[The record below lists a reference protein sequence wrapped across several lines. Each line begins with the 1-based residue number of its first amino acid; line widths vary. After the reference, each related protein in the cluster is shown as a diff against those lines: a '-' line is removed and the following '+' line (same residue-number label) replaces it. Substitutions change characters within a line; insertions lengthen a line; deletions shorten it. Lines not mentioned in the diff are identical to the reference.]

1 MKAIVIDQFGSV
13 EELKERQVLK
23 PVVKDNEVLIR
34 ILATSVNPVDW
45 KIRKG
50 ELQQQLRFSFPII
63 LGLDVAGIIEEVG
76 EEVECFKIGDKVYTK
91 PENIGQGS
99 YAEFITVKSDL
110 VSYMPTNLSFEEAAS
125 IPLAGLTAWQSLVD
139 YAKIKEHDRVLI
151 HAGAGGVG
159 SLAIQIAK
167 SFGAFVA
174 TTASS
179 KNEEFLKS
187 LGADLVID
195 YKKDK
200 FEELLSDFDI
210 VLDTIGGEVQEKSF
224 QIIKPG
230 GVLVSIVHEPIQ
242 KVKGIKSGFLWLKPN
257 GKQLEELSD
266 LIVHGKIKPI
276 ISKVVPFNEAGVRE
290 AHILSE
296 GQHVRGK
303 IVMKVGR

>member
-1 MKAIVIDQFGSV
+1 MKAIVIDQYGIV

-23 PVVKDNEVLIR
+23 PIVKNNEVLIR
-34 ILATSVNPVDW
+34 IHATSVNPVDW

-50 ELQQQLRFSFPII
+50 DLQEQLRFSFPIT
-63 LGLDVAGIIEEVG
+63 LGLDVAGVIEEVG
-76 EEVECFKIGDKVYTK
+76 KDVECFNIGDKVFTK
-91 PENIGQGS
+91 PENIGKGS
-99 YAEFITVKSDL
+99 YAEFIAVQSDL
-110 VSYMPTNLSFEEAAS
+110 VSHMPNNISYEEAAS
-125 IPLAGLTAWQSLVD
+125 IPLAGLTAWQSLID
-139 YAKIKEHDRVLI
+139 YAKIKENDRVFI

-179 KNEEFLKS
+179 KNKEFLQS

-200 FEELLSDFDI
+200 FEELVSDFDI

-224 QIIKPG
+224 RIIKPG
-230 GVLVSIVHEPIQ
+230 GVLVSIVHEPLQ
-242 KVKGIKSGFLWLKPN
+242 KVEGIKSGFLWLKPN
-257 GKQLEELSD
+257 GKQLEELSA

-303 IVMKVGR
+303 IVIKVE

>member
-1 MKAIVIDQFGSV
+1 MKAIVIDRYGSV

-23 PVVKDNEVLIR
+23 PVVKNNEVLIR
-34 ILATSVNPVDW
+34 IHATSVNPVDW

-50 ELQQQLRFSFPII
+50 DLQEQLRFSFPIT
-63 LGLDVAGIIEEVG
+63 LGLDIAGVIEEVG
-76 EEVECFKIGDKVYTK
+76 EDVECFNIGEKVFTK
-91 PENIGQGS
+91 PENIGRGS
-99 YAEFITVKSDL
+99 YAEFIAVQSDL
-110 VSYMPTNLSFEEAAS
+110 VSHMPNNISYEEAAS

-139 YAKIKEHDRVLI
+139 YAKIKENDRVFI

-179 KNEEFLKS
+179 KNKEFLQS
-187 LGADLVID
+187 LGADLIID

-200 FEELLSDFDI
+200 FEELSA
-210 VLDTIGGEVQEKSF
+210 
-224 QIIKPG
+224 
-230 GVLVSIVHEPIQ
+230 LVVE
-242 KVKGIKSGFLWLKPN
+242 
-257 GKQLEELSD
+257 
-266 LIVHGKIKPI
+266 GKIKPI
-276 ISKVVPFNEAGVRE
+276 LSKVVPFNEEGIRE

-303 IVMKVGR
+303 IVMKMG

>member
-1 MKAIVIDQFGSV
+1 MKAIVIDQYGSV
-13 EELKERQVLK
+13 EELKERHVLK
-23 PVVKDNEVLIR
+23 PVVKSNEVLIR
-34 ILATSVNPVDW
+34 IFATSINPVDW
-45 KIRKG
+45 KIRRG
-50 ELQQQLRFSFPII
+50 DLQKQLQFSFPII

-76 EEVECFKIGDKVYTK
+76 EEVECFKIGDTVYTK

-139 YAKIKEHDRVLI
+139 YAKIKENDRVLI

-179 KNEEFLKS
+179 KNKEFLTS

-200 FEELLSDFDI
+200 FEKLLSDFDI

-230 GVLVSIVHEPIQ
+230 GVLVSIVHEPIH
-242 KVKGIKSGFLWLKPN
+242 KIKGIKSGFLWLKPN
-257 GKQLEELSD
+257 GKQLNDLSE
-266 LIVHGKIKPI
+266 LIVHDKIKPI
-276 ISKVVPFNEAGVRE
+276 ISKVIPFNEEGIRE
-290 AHILSE
+290 AHLLSE

-303 IVMKVGR
+303 IVIKVE

>member
-1 MKAIVIDQFGSV
+1 MKAIVIDQYGSV

-23 PVVKDNEVLIR
+23 PVVKNNEVLIR
-34 ILATSVNPVDW
+34 ILATSINPVDW

-50 ELQQQLRFSFPII
+50 DLQEQLHFSFPII
-63 LGLDVAGIIEEVG
+63 LGLDVAGVIEEVG
-76 EEVECFKIGDKVYTK
+76 EEIECFKIGDKVYTK

-110 VSYMPTNLSFEEAAS
+110 VCYMPTNLSFEEAAS

-200 FEELLSDFDI
+200 FEELLSGFDI
-210 VLDTIGGEVQEKSF
+210 VLDTIGGEIQEKSF
-224 QIIKPG
+224 QILKPG
-230 GVLVSIVHEPIQ
+230 GALVSIVHEPIQ
-242 KVKGIKSGFLWLKPN
+242 KVKEIKSGFLWLKPS
-257 GKQLEELSD
+257 GKQLEALSD
-266 LIVHGKIKPI
+266 LVVHGKVKPI
-276 ISKVVPFNEAGVRE
+276 INKVMPFSEEAIKE

-303 IVMKVGR
+303 IVIKME

>member
-1 MKAIVIDQFGSV
+1 MKAIVIDRYGSV

-23 PVVKDNEVLIR
+23 PVVKNNEVLIR
-34 ILATSVNPVDW
+34 IHATSVNPVDW

-50 ELQQQLRFSFPII
+50 DLQEQLRFSFPIT
-63 LGLDVAGIIEEVG
+63 LGLDVAGVIEEVG
-76 EEVECFKIGDKVYTK
+76 EDVECFNIGDKVFTK
-91 PENIGQGS
+91 PENIGSGS
-99 YAEFITVKSDL
+99 YAEFIAVQLDL
-110 VSYMPTNLSFEEAAS
+110 VSHMPNNISYEEAAS

-139 YAKIKEHDRVLI
+139 YAKIKENDRVFI

-179 KNEEFLKS
+179 KNKEFLQS

-200 FEELLSDFDI
+200 FEELVSDFDI

-224 QIIKPG
+224 RIIKPG
-230 GVLVSIVHEPIQ
+230 GVLVSIVHEPLQ
-242 KVKGIKSGFLWLKPN
+242 KVEGIKSGFLWLKPN
-257 GKQLEELSD
+257 GKQLEELSA
-266 LIVHGKIKPI
+266 LIVNGKIKPI
-276 ISKVVPFNEAGVRE
+276 ISKVVPFNEAGVQE

-303 IVMKVGR
+303 IIVKVE

>member
-1 MKAIVIDQFGSV
+1 MKAIVIDQYGSV

-23 PVVKDNEVLIR
+23 PVVKKNEVLIR
-34 ILATSVNPVDW
+34 IHATSVNPVDW

-50 ELQQQLRFSFPII
+50 DLQEQLRFSFPIT
-63 LGLDVAGIIEEVG
+63 LGLDVAGVIEAIG
-76 EEVECFKIGDKVYTK
+76 EDVAYFKIGDKVFTK

-99 YAEFITVKSDL
+99 YAEFIAVQSDL
-110 VSYMPTNLSFEEAAS
+110 VSHMPNNMNYEEAAS

-139 YAKIKEHDRVLI
+139 YAKIKENDRVFI

-159 SLAIQIAK
+159 SMAIQIAK

-179 KNEEFLKS
+179 KNKEFLQS
-187 LGADLVID
+187 VGADLVID

-200 FEELLSDFDI
+200 FEELVSDFDI

-224 QIIKPG
+224 RIIKPG
-230 GVLVSIVHEPIQ
+230 GVLVSIVHEPLH
-242 KVKGIKSGFLWLKPN
+242 KVEGIKSGFLWLKPS
-257 GKQLEELSD
+257 GRQLEELSA
-266 LIVHGKIKPI
+266 LIVQEKIKAI

-303 IVMKVGR
+303 IIIKVK

>member
-1 MKAIVIDQFGSV
+1 MKAIVIDEYGSV
-13 EELKERQVLK
+13 EELKERQILK
-23 PVVKDNEVLIR
+23 PVVTYNEVLIR

-45 KIRKG
+45 KTRKG
-50 ELQQQLRFSFPII
+50 DLQQQLQFSFPIT
-63 LGLDVAGIIEEVG
+63 LGLDVAGVIEEVEG
-76 EEVECFKIGDKVYTK
+76 FKIGDKVFTK
-91 PENIGQGS
+91 PENIGRS
-99 YAEFITVKSDL
+99 YAEFIAVKSDL
-110 VSYMPTNLSFEEAAS
+110 VTYMPTNLSFEEAAS

-139 YAKIKEHDRVLI
+139 YAKIKENDRVFI

-174 TTASS
+174 TTASG
-179 KNEEFLKS
+179 KNEEFLKD

-230 GVLVSIVHEPIQ
+230 GVLVSIVHEPNY
-242 KVKGIKSGFLWLKPN
+242 KMKGIKSGFLWLKPS
-257 GKQLEELSD
+257 GKQLEELSN

-276 ISKVVPFNEAGVRE
+276 ISKVVSLNEEGVRE

-296 GQHVRGK
+296 GQRVRGK
-303 IVMKVGR
+303 IVIKVE

>member
-1 MKAIVIDQFGSV
+1 MKAIVIDQYGSV
-13 EELKERQVLK
+13 EELKERQVSK
-23 PVVKDNEVLIR
+23 PVVKGNEVLIR
-34 ILATSVNPVDW
+34 IFATSINPVDW

-50 ELQQQLRFSFPII
+50 DLQKQLQFSFPII
-63 LGLDVAGIIEEVG
+63 LGLDVAGVIEEVG

-110 VSYMPTNLSFEEAAS
+110 VSYMPTNLSFEEAAA

-139 YAKIKEHDRVLI
+139 YAEIKEHDRVLV

-200 FEELLSDFDI
+200 FEELLSNFDI

-257 GKQLEELSD
+257 GKQLEVLSN
-266 LIVHGKIKPI
+266 LILYGKIKPI
-276 ISKVVPFNEAGVRE
+276 ISKVVPFSEKGIRE

-303 IVMKVGR
+303 IVIKME

>member
-1 MKAIVIDQFGSV
+1 MKAFIIDQYGSV
-13 EELKERQVLK
+13 EELKEREVLK
-23 PVVKDNEVLIR
+23 PIVKGNEVLIR

-50 ELQQQLRFSFPII
+50 DLQEQLRFSFPII
-63 LGLDVAGIIEEVG
+63 LGLDVAGVIEEVG
-76 EEVECFKIGDKVYTK
+76 EEVECFKVGDKVFTK
-91 PENIGQGS
+91 PENIGKGS

-110 VSYMPTNLSFEEAAS
+110 VSYMPTNLSFKEAAS

-187 LGADLVID
+187 LGAD
-195 YKKDK
+195 
-200 FEELLSDFDI
+200 FDI

-224 QIIKPG
+224 QIIKSG

-242 KVKGIKSGFLWLKPN
+242 KIKGIKSGFLWLKPN
-257 GKQLEELSD
+257 GKQLEALSK

-276 ISKVVPFNEAGVRE
+276 ISKVVPFNEEGVRE

-303 IVMKVGR
+303 IVMKVRG

>member
-1 MKAIVIDQFGSV
+1 MKAIVIDQYGSV

-23 PVVKDNEVLIR
+23 PVVQNNEVLIR
-34 ILATSVNPVDW
+34 IHATSVNPVDW

-50 ELQQQLRFSFPII
+50 DLQEQLRFSFPIT
-63 LGLDVAGIIEEVG
+63 LGLDVAGVIEEVG
-76 EEVECFKIGDKVYTK
+76 EDVECFNIGDKVFTK
-91 PENIGQGS
+91 PENIGKGS
-99 YAEFITVKSDL
+99 YAEFIAVQSDL
-110 VSYMPTNLSFEEAAS
+110 VSHMPNNISYEEAAS

-139 YAKIKEHDRVLI
+139 YAKIKENDRVFI

-179 KNEEFLKS
+179 KNKEFLQS

-200 FEELLSDFDI
+200 FEELVSDFDI
-210 VLDTIGGEVQEKSF
+210 VLDTIGGKVQEKSF
-224 QIIKPG
+224 RIIKPG
-230 GVLVSIVHEPIQ
+230 GVLVSIVHEPLQ
-242 KVKGIKSGFLWLKPN
+242 KVEGIKSGFLWLKPN
-257 GKQLEELSD
+257 GKQLEELSA
-266 LIVHGKIKPI
+266 LIVNGKIKPI

-303 IVMKVGR
+303 IVVTVE

>member
-1 MKAIVIDQFGSV
+1 MKAIVIDQYGIV

-23 PVVKDNEVLIR
+23 PVVQNNEVLIR
-34 ILATSVNPVDW
+34 IHATSVNPVDW

-50 ELQQQLRFSFPII
+50 DLQEQLRFSFPIT
-63 LGLDVAGIIEEVG
+63 LGLDVAGVIEEVG
-76 EEVECFKIGDKVYTK
+76 KDVECFNIGDNVFTK
-91 PENIGQGS
+91 PENIGKGS
-99 YAEFITVKSDL
+99 YAEFIAVQSDL
-110 VSYMPTNLSFEEAAS
+110 VSHMPNNISYEEAAS
-125 IPLAGLTAWQSLVD
+125 IPLAGLTAWQSLID
-139 YAKIKEHDRVLI
+139 YAKIKENDRVFI

-179 KNEEFLKS
+179 KNKEFLQS

-200 FEELLSDFDI
+200 FEELVSDFDI

-224 QIIKPG
+224 RIIKPG
-230 GVLVSIVHEPIQ
+230 GVLVSIVHEPLQ
-242 KVKGIKSGFLWLKPN
+242 KVEGIKSGFLWLKPN
-257 GKQLEELSD
+257 GKQLEELSA

-303 IVMKVGR
+303 IVIKVE

>member
-1 MKAIVIDQFGSV
+1 MF
-13 EELKERQVLK
+13 
-23 PVVKDNEVLIR
+23 
-34 ILATSVNPVDW
+34 
-45 KIRKG
+45 
-50 ELQQQLRFSFPII
+50 
-63 LGLDVAGIIEEVG
+63 
-76 EEVECFKIGDKVYTK
+76 TK
-91 PENIGQGS
+91 PENIGKGS
-99 YAEFITVKSDL
+99 YAEFIAVKSDL
-110 VSYMPTNLSFEEAAS
+110 VTYMPTNLSFEEAAS

-139 YAKIKEHDRVLI
+139 YAKIKENDRVFI

-174 TTASS
+174 TTASG
-179 KNEEFLKS
+179 KNEEFLKD

-230 GVLVSIVHEPIQ
+230 GVLVSIVHEPNY
-242 KVKGIKSGFLWLKPN
+242 KVKGIKSGFLWLKPS
-257 GKQLEELSD
+257 GKQLEELSN

-276 ISKVVPFNEAGVRE
+276 ISKVVSLNEEGVRE

-303 IVMKVGR
+303 IVIKVE

>member
-1 MKAIVIDQFGSV
+1 MF
-13 EELKERQVLK
+13 
-23 PVVKDNEVLIR
+23 
-34 ILATSVNPVDW
+34 
-45 KIRKG
+45 
-50 ELQQQLRFSFPII
+50 
-63 LGLDVAGIIEEVG
+63 
-76 EEVECFKIGDKVYTK
+76 TK
-91 PENIGQGS
+91 PENIGWGS
-99 YAEFITVKSDL
+99 YAEFITVKTDL
-110 VSYMPTNLSFEEAAS
+110 VSYMPTNLSFVEAAS

-167 SFGAFVA
+167 SFGVFVA

-224 QIIKPG
+224 QILKPG
-230 GVLVSIVHEPIQ
+230 GVFVSIVHEPIQ
-242 KVKGIKSGFLWLKPN
+242 KVKEIKSGFLWLKPS
-257 GKQLEELSD
+257 GKQLEALSD
-266 LIVHGKIKPI
+266 LIVHGKVKPI
-276 ISKVVPFNEAGVRE
+276 ISKVMPFSEEGIRE

-303 IVMKVGR
+303 IVIKME

>member
-1 MKAIVIDQFGSV
+1 MKAIVIDEYGSV
-13 EELKERQVLK
+13 EELKERQILK
-23 PVVKDNEVLIR
+23 PVVTYNEVLIR

-45 KIRKG
+45 KTRKG
-50 ELQQQLRFSFPII
+50 DLQQQLQFSFPIT
-63 LGLDVAGIIEEVG
+63 LGLDVAGVIEEVG
-76 EEVECFKIGDKVYTK
+76 EEVEGFKIGDKVFTK
-91 PENIGQGS
+91 PENIGKGS
-99 YAEFITVKSDL
+99 YAEFIAVKSDL
-110 VSYMPTNLSFEEAAS
+110 VTYMPTNLSFEEAAS

-139 YAKIKEHDRVLI
+139 YAKIKENDRVFI

-174 TTASS
+174 TTASG
-179 KNEEFLKS
+179 KNEEFLKD

-230 GVLVSIVHEPIQ
+230 GVLVSIVHEPNY
-242 KVKGIKSGFLWLKPN
+242 KMKGIKSGFLWLKPS
-257 GKQLEELSD
+257 GKQLEELSN

-276 ISKVVPFNEAGVRE
+276 ISKVVSLNEEGVRE

-303 IVMKVGR
+303 IVIKVE

>member
-1 MKAIVIDQFGSV
+1 MKAIVIDQYGNV
-13 EELKERQVLK
+13 EELKEREVLK
-23 PVVKDNEVLIR
+23 PIVKGNEVLIR

-50 ELQQQLRFSFPII
+50 DLQEQLRFSFPII
-63 LGLDVAGIIEEVG
+63 LGLDVAGVIEEVG

-91 PENIGQGS
+91 PENIGKGS

-174 TTASS
+174 TTASN
-179 KNEEFLKS
+179 KNE
-187 LGADLVID
+187 
-195 YKKDK
+195 
-200 FEELLSDFDI
+200 
-210 VLDTIGGEVQEKSF
+210 
-224 QIIKPG
+224 
-230 GVLVSIVHEPIQ
+230 
-242 KVKGIKSGFLWLKPN
+242 GFLWLKPN
-257 GKQLEELSD
+257 GKQLEALSK

-276 ISKVVPFNEAGVRE
+276 ISKVVPFNEEGVRE

-303 IVMKVGR
+303 IVMKVGG

>member
-1 MKAIVIDQFGSV
+1 MKAIVIDQYGIV

-23 PVVKDNEVLIR
+23 PVVQNNEVLIR
-34 ILATSVNPVDW
+34 IHATSVNPVDW

-50 ELQQQLRFSFPII
+50 DLQEQLRFSFPIT
-63 LGLDVAGIIEEVG
+63 LGLDVAGVIEEVG
-76 EEVECFKIGDKVYTK
+76 KDVECFNIGDKVFTK
-91 PENIGQGS
+91 PENIGKGS
-99 YAEFITVKSDL
+99 YAEFIAVQLDL
-110 VSYMPTNLSFEEAAS
+110 VSHMPNNISYEEAAS
-125 IPLAGLTAWQSLVD
+125 IPLAGLTAWQSLID
-139 YAKIKEHDRVLI
+139 YAKIKENDRVFI

-179 KNEEFLKS
+179 KNKEFLQS

-200 FEELLSDFDI
+200 FEELVSDFDI

-224 QIIKPG
+224 RIIKPG
-230 GVLVSIVHEPIQ
+230 GVLVSIVHEPLQ
-242 KVKGIKSGFLWLKPN
+242 KVEGIKSGFLWLKPN
-257 GKQLEELSD
+257 GKQLEELSA

-303 IVMKVGR
+303 IVIKVE